1 MAVVSLPLQF
11 QNSFWSQ
18 DYRKGLEV
26 LYSKLEQV
34 RLITPVVL
42 KQRSSWGLAGYCR
55 ERRDCRVH
63 SGTYMGAALYS
74 CSDHPL
80 DTSCC

>member
-1 MAVVSLPLQF
+1 MTVVSLPLQF

-34 RLITPVVL
+34 RQAYSENPLRGSNRLVQGVAENDEIV
-42 KQRSSWGLAGYCR
+42 AFI
-55 ERRDCRVH
+55 RVRILPKN
-63 SGTYMGAALYS
+63 AAYISAAEL
-74 CSDHPL
+74 CW
-80 DTSCC
+80 

>member
-34 RLITPVVL
+34 RSAVHDGIGMDGPHVAIQGIAENAEIV
-42 KQRSSWGLAGYCR
+42 AFI
-55 ERRDCRVH
+55 RVCLWLFDVE
-63 SGTYMGAALYS
+63 SLS
-74 CSDHPL
+74 LSV
-80 DTSCC
+80 